1 MKPAQLHSTDT
12 QSPTVPEQDVRDVL
26 RARGGDQLAY
36 KAIYDRHMAS
46 LFRFLTQFSHDRD
59 LISDWVQLAFIKAF
73 QNLDRFEGRSAFKSW
88 LFKIAINEMKQTF
101 RSAHR
106 EPEYVDEEQLYSY
119 SDQRSSPADWITLK
133 DRIRRL
139 PDRQR
144 LVFLMFEIE
153 GFSHSEIAKVLN
165 ITESSSRSILTRVK
179 ILLRQSLTDL

>member
-1 MKPAQLHSTDT
+1 MLPAAQNSTDS
-12 QSPTVPEQDVRDVL
+12 QSTTVPDQDNRDVL
-26 RARGGDQLAY
+26 RARSGDQFAY
-36 KAIYDRHMAS
+36 KSIYERHMAS
-46 LFRFLTQFSHDRD
+46 LFRFLTQFSDDRD

-88 LFKIAINEMKQTF
+88 LFKIAINEMRQTF

-106 EPEYVDEEQLYSY
+106 EPDYVDEEQLYSY
-119 SDQRSSPADWITLK
+119 PDQRSSPADMITLK

-144 LVFLMFEIE
+144 IVFLMFEIE
-153 GFSHSEIAKVLN
+153 GFSHAEIAKVLN

-179 ILLRQSLTDL
+179 IQLRQSLTDL

>member
-1 MKPAQLHSTDT
+1 MKQAQLHISDPHT
-12 QSPTVPEQDVRDVL
+12 STVPDQDSRDVV
-26 RARGGDQLAY
+26 RARSGDQLAF
-36 KAIYDRHMAS
+36 KSIYERHMQG
-46 LFRFLTQFSHDRD
+46 LFRFMTQFSDDRD

-88 LFKIAINEMKQTF
+88 LYKIAINEMRQSY
-101 RSAHR
+101 RSSHR
-106 EPEYVDEEQLYSY
+106 EPDYIDEEQLYAY
-119 SDQRSSPADWITLK
+119 SDQRGSPVDWITLK

-153 GFSHSEIAKVLN
+153 GFSHAEIAHVLN

-179 ILLRQSLTDL
+179 IQLRQSLTDL